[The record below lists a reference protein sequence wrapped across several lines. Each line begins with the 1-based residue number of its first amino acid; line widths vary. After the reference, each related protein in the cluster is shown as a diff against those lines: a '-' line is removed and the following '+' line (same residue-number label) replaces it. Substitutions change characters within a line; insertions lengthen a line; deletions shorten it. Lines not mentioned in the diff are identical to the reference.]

1 MLFFKKTIIE
11 PFPVPILFNV
21 FNRPDQ
27 TKRVF
32 KMIRKI
38 QPKILY
44 LKADGPREGVLSDYG
59 KCREVR
65 NIIQQIDWDCELHTL
80 FYETNLGCRVA
91 MSAGI
96 DWFFSQVDEGIILED
111 DCLPDITFFNFCRE
125 LLERYRHDERVMM
138 ISGDNFLFGR
148 KKLPAS
154 YYFSRYGQ
162 IWGWATWRR
171 AWAHYDVEMSAFP
184 QFKKDG
190 LISGLIPN
198 PREQR
203 HWMYHFEETYEK
215 RIDTWDYQWT
225 LTLLTRHGLAATPAV
240 NLVSNIGFNSQ
251 ATHTKNRRDRLS
263 NIRTGQIRKVTHPA
277 EVVRDEEADRL
288 TIENLFNIK

>member
-125 LLERYRHDERVMM
+125 LLERYRYDERVMM

-171 AWAHYDVEMSAFP
+171 AWAHYDVEMAAFP

-190 LISGLIPN
+190 LISALIPN

-240 NLVSNIGFNSQ
+240 NLISNIGFNSQ

-288 TIENLFNIK
+288 TIENIFNIK